1 MLWGVA
7 IPISSGFSSVQDNIG
22 EIQNRGVEFSISTIN
37 ITNNN
42 FTWNTDFNISFNKN
56 EVLDMGDVGR
66 ILTGPRSYSLTTEGQ
81 PMAMFYGYKSLGI
94 LNTWE
99 DVEKYPHFASQV
111 PGTPHYADSDKN
123 GVLDERDKVIIGNP
137 HPKFRGGFNNS
148 FKYKS
153 WDMNIAMSFAH
164 DFDIWAQLEE
174 DVINLDGVF
183 NVLTEVKDRWRSPEQ
198 PGNGRIAA
206 SFHETAYDRW
216 ENSDWVH
223 NASFLKVQNISVGYT
238 FENVK
243 FVKFLRL
250 YGSVQNA
257 FLFTNYRYG
266 NPEASVYG
274 NNSLIR
280 NFDNYDYPV
289 ARSVIFGL
297 DLNF

>member
-1 MLWGVA
+1 
-7 IPISSGFSSVQDNIG
+7 
-22 EIQNRGVEFSISTIN
+22 
-37 ITNNN
+37 
-42 FTWNTDFNISFNKN
+42 
-56 EVLDMGDVGR
+56 
-66 ILTGPRSYSLTTEGQ
+66 
-81 PMAMFYGYKSLGI
+81 
-94 LNTWE
+94 
-99 DVEKYPHFASQV
+99 
-111 PGTPHYADSDKN
+111 
-123 GVLDERDKVIIGNP
+123 
-137 HPKFRGGFNNS
+137 
-148 FKYKS
+148 
-153 WDMNIAMSFAH
+153 MSFAH